1 MEAENIVMVVV
12 MADVLSLQMVEATRI
27 LSSGPL

>member
-27 LSSGPL
+27 LVSGPL